1 MKKIIVGQDDI
12 IELKDVINFTKQT
25 WERFLSQDNGNT
37 KQEFLDAKI
46 PDVDVPHPETP
57 TPNFCYDKDFIIED
71 RIEARILLRQWCRK
85 NGGKQLTNSIVY
97 KPNTLMKWHTNSD
110 NKGIRRYYTYT
121 NGSAWFAYQDEN
133 GKIVYDQDNKGWTIR
148 EFETPVWHSIF
159 TENIRFSFGM
169 LMNV

>member
-110 NKGIRRYYTYT
+110 NKG
-121 NGSAWFAYQDEN
+121 
-133 GKIVYDQDNKGWTIR
+133 WTIR